1 MGPPHRAGT
10 GRQMILG
17 ASGNQSPGGR
27 GPLPPHLFLDQL
39 WLISGEGHFGDRGCL
54 LGHFP
59 LSSSHLATLFC
70 DKPPP
75 SLLLGQQTWVS
86 AGCLL
91 SAQDN

>member
-75 SLLLGQQTWVS
+75 SLLGQQTWVS

>member
-54 LGHFP
+54 LGVSQAP
-59 LSSSHLATLFC
+59 RCERAKETELEKL
-70 DKPPP
+70 
-75 SLLLGQQTWVS
+75 QQE
-86 AGCLL
+86 
-91 SAQDN
+91 